1 MTTSIMHLTPPTA
14 RLRSVVQ
21 QAAPRLVRFACTG
34 LLAGAI
40 QLALLH
46 LWTARGWDA
55 LVANP
60 VAFLV
65 SAQLNFLLS
74 VTFIW
79 RNRRDAPRRV
89 ETLRRRWIAFH
100 CSILSTALLNQA
112 VFGMAQVALPSLLA
126 AALGIA
132 AGALVNFL
140 VQDRFV
146 FATRRQI
153 GP

>member
-1 MTTSIMHLTPPTA
+1 MTTSIMHRTQPST
-14 RLRSVVQ
+14 RLLGVVQ
-21 QAAPRLVRFACTG
+21 QMAPRLVRFACTG
-34 LLAGAI
+34 LLAGAV

-46 LWTARGWDA
+46 LWTARGWGA

-79 RNRRDAPRRV
+79 RDRRDATRRA
-89 ETLRRRWIAFH
+89 ETLRRRWVTFH
-100 CSILSTALLNQA
+100 GSILGTALLNQA
-112 VFGMAQVALPSLLA
+112 VFAVALLALPSLVA
-126 AALGIA
+126 AGLGIA

-146 FATRRQI
+146 FALKQ
-153 GP
+153 